1 MKEIKSKTVL
11 DEETNQFYYE
21 GKSEYT
27 LHKDSNVAHY
37 LDELSRP
44 NLLINGDFQI
54 WQRGETFT
62 TTGYSVDRW
71 KFSISA
77 GNEPILVKNKN
88 GLKITET
95 TSSSNDNQLDYFL
108 ETADTMKLSKKTITL
123 SISKV
128 GSVKICLRIK
138 NGSNY
143 TLLDETLENA
153 LTVKLPEYVEGDML
167 NVCLLTYKN
176 VEINWVKLELGSFVT
191 SLISRTYGEEL
202 ALCKRYYKKMFY
214 DISSYNPHVEGSLA
228 NMTRHSVNFDIA
240 MRVKPK
246 VTILKASNI
255 SNVSAIKSIMVRDN
269 MIALEFTNINANTFY
284 AYNIPIILEAE
295 ID

>member
-95 TSSSNDNQLDYFL
+95 TSSSNENQLDYFL

-202 ALCKRYYKKMFY
+202 AMCRRYYQKITQITLLSLTQTSINYSGFTYFEMR
-214 DISSYNPHVEGSLA
+214 ISPKYEIENIYRLDGIDVRSEFIGFNIFECCISYATFKSNCGEALH
-228 NMTRHSVNFDIA
+228 F
-240 MRVKPK
+240 
-246 VTILKASNI
+246 SNI
-255 SNVSAIKSIMVRDN
+255 FLD
-269 MIALEFTNINANTFY
+269 
-284 AYNIPIILEAE
+284 AE
-295 ID
+295 IY